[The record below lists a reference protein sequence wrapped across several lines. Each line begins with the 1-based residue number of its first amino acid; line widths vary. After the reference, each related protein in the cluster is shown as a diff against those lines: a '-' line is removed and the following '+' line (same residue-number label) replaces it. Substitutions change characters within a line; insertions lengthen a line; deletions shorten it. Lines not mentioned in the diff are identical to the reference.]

1 MLCSQYGPENISRI
15 RRFAIG
21 VIKAISAKGVAETMR
36 NLTMNVRLVFDYL
49 KMTKSSLGRCDF
61 S

>member
-1 MLCSQYGPENISRI
+1 MLCI

-49 KMTKSSLGRCDF
+49 KILRSLSDGVILVRTN
-61 S
+61 